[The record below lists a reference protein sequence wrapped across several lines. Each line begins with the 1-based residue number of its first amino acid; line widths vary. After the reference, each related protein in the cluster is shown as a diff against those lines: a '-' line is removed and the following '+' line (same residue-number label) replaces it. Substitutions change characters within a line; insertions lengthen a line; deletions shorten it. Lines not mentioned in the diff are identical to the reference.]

1 MSELTNYG
9 IEQEH
14 TDIRIHVCVR
24 VKRLYVYSRDA
35 ALLAIRTHDYP
46 VKDAYTERVKTAEG
60 YAVSWNDIADC
71 REVWLH
77 GSYWRVD
84 PIREDMTTS
93 EKGAA
98 AGHIVSR
105 ALEGGYVPL
114 PMKVEVVTDPHTQID
129 GIDIVARCALRIQ
142 VKCDFGGGDK
152 KFGGTGNLFI
162 QTSELNPK
170 QAH

>member
-1 MSELTNYG
+1 MSSLVDYG
-9 IEQEH
+9 IEQER

-35 ALLAIRTHDYP
+35 ALLAIRTHSYP
-46 VKDAYTERVKTAEG
+46 VKPAYQDGMKTAEG
-60 YAVSWNDIADC
+60 YAVPWTDIADC

-84 PIREDMTTS
+84 PIREDMTTT

-98 AGHIVSR
+98 AANIVSR
-105 ALEGGYVPL
+105 ALQGGYVPL
-114 PMKVEVVTDPHTQID
+114 PIQVQVVEDRSTQIAGVD
-129 GIDIVARCALRIQ
+129 LVAHCALRLQ